1 MKKNFN
7 FNIPNFLKKKNIKIE
22 KKFLRIKR
30 LNFLKNL
37 IVKKKR
43 LRVLE
48 FGTGIS
54 TLIISKSLLINK
66 LKYSNKTKNFREK
79 NFI

>member
-37 IVKKKR
+37 IVKKKD
-43 LRVLE
+43 
-48 FGTGIS
+48 
-54 TLIISKSLLINK
+54 
-66 LKYSNKTKNFREK
+66 
-79 NFI
+79 

>member
-7 FNIPNFLKKKNIKIE
+7 FNTANFLKKKNIKIE

-37 IVKKKR
+37 IVKKKKTESI
-43 LRVLE
+43 RVWHRN
-48 FGTGIS
+48 F
-54 TLIISKSLLINK
+54 
-66 LKYSNKTKNFREK
+66 YSYNF
-79 NFI
+79 